1 MNKHT
6 EHDTREH
13 LLATGEQLCLQRGF
27 TGMGLSELLKTAEV
41 PKGSFYHYFRSK
53 EAFGVAMLERHY
65 AAYHQ
70 RLTELLQS
78 GEGNY
83 RDRILAYYQQ
93 TLNQFCQHGTISG
106 CLTVKLSAEV
116 CDLSEDMRSAM
127 DKGARGVIAL
137 LSQALE
143 NGRKNHCLTFC
154 GEPLQQ
160 AQVLYALW
168 LGANLQAKIS
178 RSFEPLE
185 NALAHVKNIIATPA
199 VYQAFFITRRPGA
212 FMSSE
217 KLYSPLKV
225 GAITAANRIFMAPLT
240 RLRSIEPGDIPT
252 PLMAEY
258 YRQRASA
265 GLIISE
271 ATQISAQAKGYAG
284 APGIHS
290 QEQIAAWKKITAGV
304 HAENGHMAVQL
315 WHTGRISHA
324 SLQPGGQAPV
334 APSAL
339 SAGTRTSLRDEN
351 GQAIRVE
358 TSMPRALELGE
369 IPGIVNDFRQAI
381 ANAREAGFDLV
392 ELHSAHGYLLHQFL
406 SPSSNHR
413 TDQYGGSVENRA
425 RLVLEVVDAGIEEWG
440 ADRIGIRISPIGTFQ
455 NTDNGPNEEADALYL
470 IEQLGK
476 RGIAYLHMSEPDW
489 AGGEPYTDAFR
500 EKVRAR
506 FHGPIIGAGAY
517 TVEKAETL
525 IGKGLIDAVAFGRD
539 WIANPDLVARLQRK
553 AELNPQRA
561 ESFYGGGAEGYTDYP
576 TL

>member
-1 MNKHT
+1 
-6 EHDTREH
+6 
-13 LLATGEQLCLQRGF
+13 
-27 TGMGLSELLKTAEV
+27 
-41 PKGSFYHYFRSK
+41 
-53 EAFGVAMLERHY
+53 
-65 AAYHQ
+65 
-70 RLTELLQS
+70 
-78 GEGNY
+78 
-83 RDRILAYYQQ
+83 
-93 TLNQFCQHGTISG
+93 
-106 CLTVKLSAEV
+106 
-116 CDLSEDMRSAM
+116 
-127 DKGARGVIAL
+127 
-137 LSQALE
+137 
-143 NGRKNHCLTFC
+143 
-154 GEPLQQ
+154 
-160 AQVLYALW
+160 
-168 LGANLQAKIS
+168 
-178 RSFEPLE
+178 
-185 NALAHVKNIIATPA
+185 
-199 VYQAFFITRRPGA
+199 
-212 FMSSE
+212 MSSE

-271 ATQISAQAKGYAG
+271 ATQISARAKGYAG

-290 QEQIAAWKKITAGV
+290 PEQIAAWKKITAGV

-358 TSMPRALELGE
+358 TSMPRALELEE
-369 IPGIVNDFRQAI
+369 IPVSSMISVRP
-381 ANAREAGFDLV
+381 
-392 ELHSAHGYLLHQFL
+392 LLTRVKPGLIWWSSTLLTVICCIRFL

-440 ADRIGIRISPIGTFQ
+440 ADRIGIRVSPIGTFQ